1 MQNHFELF
9 QLPEAFAIDMTT
21 LNQAFHEMQGRVH
34 PDKFATASDQE
45 KRVAMQWATRVNEAY
60 VTLKSPLKRASY
72 LCELHGVD
80 LETESN
86 TSMPPEF
93 LMQQMEWREALDDAR
108 AEKSLAALESLD
120 AELRALRHEALTQI
134 AHQFDLHDYTAAALA
149 IRKLMFVEKFA
160 ADVGHAFDALA
171 E

>member
-1 MQNHFELF
+1 
-9 QLPEAFAIDMTT
+9 MTT

-80 LETESN
+80 LQTESN
-86 TSMPPEF
+86 TSMPPDF

-108 AEKSLAALESLD
+108 AEKDLTALEALD
-120 AELRALRHEALTQI
+120 AELRALRLEALKQI
-134 AHQFDLHDYTAAALA
+134 GQQFDIHDYAAAALA

-160 ADVGHAFDALA
+160 ADIGHAFDALA